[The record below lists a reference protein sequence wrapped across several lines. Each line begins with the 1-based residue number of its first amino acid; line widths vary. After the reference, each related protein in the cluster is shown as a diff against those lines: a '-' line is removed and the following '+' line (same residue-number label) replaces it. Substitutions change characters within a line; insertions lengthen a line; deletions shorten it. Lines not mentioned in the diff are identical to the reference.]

1 MRLRPFRHQR
11 GLVMV
16 VALIMLALVTLL
28 ASVSANLILANLRVV
43 HNVESRSAVR
53 SAAPAAIQE
62 AIVTPGFLPPYSAG
76 QVRRAFSVSCN
87 GSAYIRCLDLSGSGI
102 QDDVTIELTPPRCL
116 SFVLIPN
123 SFFNYIENPDDRE
136 CQVRKQRYSACG
148 NALFEVTADAF
159 DATTGAKVQIR
170 QGISRQTTAQAVQ
183 SICPQNSGSQNA
195 QA

>member
-1 MRLRPFRHQR
+1 MRLPLHQR

-28 ASVSANLILANLRVV
+28 ASVSANLIMSNLRVV
-43 HNVESRSAVR
+43 QNLESRSAVR
-53 SAAPAAIQE
+53 SAALAAIQE
-62 AIVTPGFLPPYSAG
+62 AIVTPGFLPPYSPG

-87 GSAYIRCLDLSGSGI
+87 GSAYIRCLDLSGDEVE
-102 QDDVTIELTPPRCL
+102 DDVTIELSEPECM

-148 NALFEVTADAF
+148 NALFQVTANAF
-159 DATTGAKVQIR
+159 DATTGAKVEIR
-170 QGISRQTTAQAVQ
+170 QGITRQTTAQAVQ
-183 SICPQNSGSQNA
+183 SICPR
-195 QA
+195 